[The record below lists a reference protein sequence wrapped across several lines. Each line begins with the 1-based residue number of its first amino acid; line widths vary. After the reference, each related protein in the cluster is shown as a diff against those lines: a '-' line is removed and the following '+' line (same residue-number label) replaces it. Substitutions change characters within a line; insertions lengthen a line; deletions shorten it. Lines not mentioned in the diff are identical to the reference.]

1 MRRLLRPVSRAAGT
15 LPPVDLRRLRLQEYL
30 AGAFGAVL
38 LVSTFLD
45 WFGGDDGKA
54 SAWEKFGAL
63 DVMLAV
69 VALMAIALAALTAA
83 QRAQAVP
90 IAVGS
95 LLVLV
100 GLVTSVWLV
109 FRVVRT
115 PGGMPDR
122 ELGLWLGLVS
132 CLGATGAA
140 LWSIRDDRFPR
151 AVADAARADVTPL
164 PAPPREGAG
173 AGSS

>member
-1 MRRLLRPVSRAAGT
+1 
-15 LPPVDLRRLRLQEYL
+15 VDLRRLRLQEYL
-30 AGAFGAVL
+30 AGAFGIVL

-45 WFGGDDGKA
+45 WYGGDGGKA

-69 VALMAIALAALTAA
+69 VGLMAIGLTVAAAMP
-83 QRAQAVP
+83 RGQAVSVA
-90 IAVGS
+90 IGA
-95 LLVLV
+95 LLVLI
-100 GLVTSVWLV
+100 GLVTSVWLI
-109 FRVVRT
+109 FRVVKT
-115 PGGMPDR
+115 PGDMPDR
-122 ELGLWLGLVS
+122 EVGLWLGLVS
-132 CLGATGAA
+132 CVGVTVAG

-151 AVADAARADVTPL
+151 AVADAGRVDVTPL

>member
-1 MRRLLRPVSRAAGT
+1 M
-15 LPPVDLRRLRLQEYL
+15 DLRRLRLQEYL

-45 WFGGDDGKA
+45 WFGDGDSRA

-69 VALMAIALAALTAA
+69 VGLMAIALMVLTAA
-83 QRAQAVP
+83 QRTQAVP
-90 IAVGS
+90 VAVGS

-100 GLVTSVWLV
+100 GLVTSVWLL
-109 FRVVRT
+109 FRVAKT
-115 PGGMPDR
+115 PGDLPDR
-122 ELGLWLGLVS
+122 EVGLWLGLVS

-140 LWSIRDDRFPR
+140 LWSIRDERFPR
-151 AVADAARADVTPL
+151 VVADAGRVDVTPL